1 MEEYR
6 APREPSRRLSQ
17 QTRTSAELIC
27 ERVEWVSS
35 QMRPTPATAK
45 RYLADDALSDLARRR
60 VVSFADEAPGAD
72 LLAAARS
79 VALPLNVLGRCVAGL
94 SEALPRVG

>member
-1 MEEYR
+1 
-6 APREPSRRLSQ
+6 
-17 QTRTSAELIC
+17 
-27 ERVEWVSS
+27 
-35 QMRPTPATAK
+35 MRPTPATAK